1 MPYLGGSPVYGRT
14 ALHFQH
20 LGSRGVEVVFC
31 WSGGSRRVVACSGR
45 SRTGLFVEV
54 LSVPSRLKT
63 LVHHL
68 NLWLLLLV
76 GSGVFL
82 AVAM

>member
-31 WSGGSRRVVACSGR
+31 WSGGSRRVVACSGG
-45 SRTGLFVEV
+45 SRAGRGVQV
-54 LSVPSRLKT
+54 LAVASRLKA
-63 LVHHL
+63 LVHHVDYGWSVG
-68 NLWLLLLV
+68 WL
-76 GSGVFL
+76 
-82 AVAM
+82 